1 MPEPFT
7 RSSRSQP
14 AARWPDRPRS
24 SRPRSTETGR
34 QTEPRP
40 DHPGHPEPA
49 TATATATAGSTA
61 ASIQSCNLET
71 SCCDDRRPPSQFLV
85 KFQAEQKNASSAFSQ
100 NPRLQ
105 KPRKKQ
111 KDSWSNSRK
120 KYFSGFLASECFRC
134 HMKKINIAFSKS
146 LKI

>member
-40 DHPGHPEPA
+40 DHPGRPEP
-49 TATATATAGSTA
+49 ATATATAGSTA

-85 KFQAEQKNASSAFSQ
+85 KFQAEQKNASF
-100 NPRLQ
+100 PRFLSESTTS
-105 KPRKKQ
+105 KATKKTKRQ
-111 KDSWSNSRK
+111 L
-120 KYFSGFLASECFRC
+120 FQ
-134 HMKKINIAFSKS
+134 FSKKVFQWIS
-146 LKI
+146 CERVFPLPYQEDKHCFF

>member
-34 QTEPRP
+34 PTEPRP
-40 DHPGHPEPA
+40 DHPGRPEP
-49 TATATATAGSTA
+49 ATATATAGSTA

-71 SCCDDRRPPSQFLV
+71 SFCDDRRPPSQFLV
-85 KFQAEQKNASSAFSQ
+85 KFQAEQKNASFLRFLSESTTFKSHV
-100 NPRLQ
+100 
-105 KPRKKQ
+105 KKQ
-111 KDSWSNSRK
+111 KDSCSNSRK
-120 KYFSGFLASECFRC
+120 KVFQWISCERVFPLPYQEDKYCF
-134 HMKKINIAFSKS
+134 F
-146 LKI
+146 

>member
-14 AARWPDRPRS
+14 AARSPDLPRS

-34 QTEPRP
+34 PTEPRP
-40 DHPGHPEPA
+40 DHPGRPEP
-49 TATATATAGSTA
+49 ATATATAGSTA

-85 KFQAEQKNASSAFSQ
+85 KFQAEQKNASPAFSQ
-100 NPRLQ
+100 NPRLS
-105 KPRKKQ
+105 KATKK
-111 KDSWSNSRK
+111 NK
-120 KYFSGFLASECFRC
+120 KTAVPILEKSISVDFLRASVSVA
-134 HMKKINIAFSKS
+134 I
-146 LKI
+146 